1 MGADMAIEL
10 KNLKNLVQV
19 VRDLTDRVEGDR
31 VSIAFLGYTDLM
43 LNDAEWQAEVGDN
56 RSALVNRPNHIKLAQ
71 VHGRADV
78 TVVPTITSM
87 LDALLGEPFDLTV
100 FDFTQYEGS
109 EVEHDF
115 NFEIPEDFVNR
126 FDVVIDFGT
135 CEHIFN
141 FAQALINIHK
151 MLKLDGRV
159 YHCGPLCWPNHGF
172 YGYNPTLFADFY
184 EDNGYEIEDMILS
197 TFAVVNGQRDM
208 VAFDGIPKYD
218 RFSLTQAFQGNPD
231 LLRLEYNLS
240 VVAHKTQV
248 LDKVIYPIQR
258 KYRDSSAWI

>member
-1 MGADMAIEL
+1 MAIDL
-10 KNLKNLVQV
+10 TQLKNLVQV
-19 VRDLTDRVEGDR
+19 VRDLTDRVEHDR

-43 LNDAEWQAEVGDN
+43 LNDAEWQAEVGER
-56 RSALVNRPNHIKLAQ
+56 RSLLVNRPNHVKLAQ
-71 VHGRADV
+71 VHGREDV

-115 NFEIPEDFVNR
+115 NFEIPQEFQNR

-141 FAQALINIHK
+141 LAQALINVHK
-151 MLKLDGRV
+151 MLRLGGRV

-184 EDNGYEIEDMILS
+184 EDNGCEIEDMILS
-197 TFAVVNGQRDM
+197 AHVIMNGKRDM
-208 VAFDGIPKYD
+208 LAFNGIPKYD
-218 RFSLTQAFQGNPD
+218 RFNLNQSFNGNPD
-231 LLRLEYNLS
+231 LLKQEYNLS
-240 VVAHKTQV
+240 VVAQKTQETDGIV
-248 LDKVIYPIQR
+248 YPIQR
-258 KYRDSSAWI
+258 KYRDPAAWM